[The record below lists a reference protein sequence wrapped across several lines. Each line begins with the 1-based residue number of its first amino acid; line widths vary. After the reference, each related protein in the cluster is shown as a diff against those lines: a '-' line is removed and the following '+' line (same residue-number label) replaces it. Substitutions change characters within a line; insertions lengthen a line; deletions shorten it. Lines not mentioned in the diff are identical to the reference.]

1 MWKRKLIS
9 NTISML
15 RTNVL
20 YHCLCML
27 LHYKKKHTINESI
40 SNLTTKPTITNNK
53 KSNFYDYKFFSYYDF
68 LLKQKNEKMLFMNS
82 IQCFSK

>member
-1 MWKRKLIS
+1 MYAVTLQ
-9 NTISML
+9 
-15 RTNVL
+15 
-20 YHCLCML
+20 
-27 LHYKKKHTINESI
+27 KKKHTINESI